1 MIKIGNVYYFMYIIV
16 ALTLIVV
23 LTIFISKKEKK
34 FQKYFIFGL
43 LLSGFILHFLKL
55 IDKEYYDDL
64 PYSLRKVSFENICA
78 VSTLIFPW
86 LFFVK
91 SNKWKDYMYCF
102 GIFGGIGALIYP
114 GPAINHGVFSFE
126 TIRCYYCHFI
136 LVLGAILMV
145 KCGFHTLDYH
155 RLWRV
160 PFTFFEVLI
169 IILFNEIIL
178 MATGLVKADINLLFD
193 RSYRNTSFIFGPT
206 PAFDAFKP
214 FIDFFVPKA
223 FRTVPFGELKGQE
236 MYWPIIWM
244 VIPAFIFINL
254 LGLVMYL
261 PFEKDHMKSDIEMLK
276 LKFIK
281 KEEDI
286 NNSI

>member
-126 TIRCYYCHFI
+126 TIRCYYCHFEQCVLQI
-136 LVLGAILMV
+136 LYYRTNTSER
-145 KCGFHTLDYH
+145 F
-155 RLWRV
+155 
-160 PFTFFEVLI
+160 I
-169 IILFNEIIL
+169 IISLIVSQHF
-178 MATGLVKADINLLFD
+178 FD
-193 RSYRNTSFIFGPT
+193 RKETLHKETLG
-206 PAFDAFKP
+206 DAFVHTR
-214 FIDFFVPKA
+214 IV
-223 FRTVPFGELKGQE
+223 
-236 MYWPIIWM
+236 
-244 VIPAFIFINL
+244 
-254 LGLVMYL
+254 
-261 PFEKDHMKSDIEMLK
+261 
-276 LKFIK
+276 
-281 KEEDI
+281 
-286 NNSI
+286 